1 MIPTAAQN
9 GDARIEAYYVQT
21 AARANLARLIWLLAA
36 LVMLAV
42 VLLCSVAIGSRDI
55 ALLTVLKALLAY
67 DGSADHAVIE
77 SLRLPRTLFGLI
89 VGVALGMSGALI
101 QGLTRNPLADP
112 GILGVNAG
120 AAFCV
125 VLAAGIF
132 GFSSIQ
138 AHIWLA
144 FLGAVVTTVLV
155 YAVSAM
161 GKAGATPLRL
171 TLAGVAIGALLH
183 GMSSGIALL
192 DPEHFDRMRRWGAG
206 SIATSGFEASIAI
219 APFVAVGL
227 TLALIVVRPLN
238 AIALGDYLASALG
251 TSIVRTQALIVVAV
265 TLLAGSATAA
275 AGPIG
280 FVGLMVPH
288 LARWI
293 AGPDQRWIFAYTLVL
308 SPILLLGSDIAGRL
322 VMRPGELQ
330 VGIVTAF
337 IGAPV
342 LILLARRRNV
352 SGL

>member
-1 MIPTAAQN
+1 MSPTATQAVKA
-9 GDARIEAYYVQT
+9 DAERMP
-21 AARANLARLIWLLAA
+21 AASARTNRARWIWLLVA
-36 LVMLAV
+36 LAVLAV
-42 VLLCSVAIGSRDI
+42 VLIGSVAAGSRDV
-55 ALLTVLKALLAY
+55 AFVTVLKALLAY

-77 SLRLPRTLFGLI
+77 SLRLPRTLLGLMA
-89 VGVALGMSGALI
+89 GAALGMSGALI
-101 QGLTRNPLADP
+101 QALTRNPLADP

-138 AHIWLA
+138 AHIWFA
-144 FLGAVVTTVLV
+144 FLGAVVTTFLV
-155 YAVSAM
+155 YGISAM
-161 GKAGATPLRL
+161 GRAGATPLRL
-171 TLAGVAIGALLH
+171 TLAGVAMGALLQ
-183 GMSSGIALL
+183 GISSGIALL

-206 SIATSGFEASIAI
+206 SIATPGYETSIAI
-219 APFVAVGL
+219 APFMAAGL
-227 TLALIVVRPLN
+227 LLALVVVRPLN
-238 AIALGDYLASALG
+238 AIALGDQLASALG
-251 TSIVRTQALIVVAV
+251 ASILRTQALVVVAV

-288 LARWI
+288 VARWI
-293 AGPDQRWIFAYTLVL
+293 VGPDQRWIFAYTLVL
-308 SPILLLGSDIAGRL
+308 SPILLLTSDIAGRI

-337 IGAPV
+337 VGAPV
-342 LILLARRRNV
+342 LILLARRRNL